1 MDRDGTEQAAGFPR
15 GEPEGAV
22 DPPRAPHVEA
32 RRGPM
37 RTIAL
42 IVPFLFSRG
51 AERAQDPE
59 EALVERLRRGEAAA
73 IGEAYDRHYEAVRGF
88 ARRLTGDDAAAEDL
102 AHDVFV
108 SLPQAAQR
116 FRGGSSL
123 KTFLIAIAVNHARHH
138 LRAAARRRAAMERL
152 ALEPDDDKPDN
163 PERAAGRADL
173 AQALNRALDALPDA
187 QRATFVLCEVEDR
200 SAREVSEILGVPE
213 ATVRTRLFH
222 AKQKLRTLLE
232 GRTP

>member
-1 MDRDGTEQAAGFPR
+1 
-15 GEPEGAV
+15 
-22 DPPRAPHVEA
+22 
-32 RRGPM
+32 M
-37 RTIAL
+37 RTLAL
-42 IVPFLFSRG
+42 VMPFLFSRG
-51 AERAQDPE
+51 AERAQDEE
-59 EALVERLRRGEAAA
+59 EALVERLRRGDAAA
-73 IGEAYDRHYEAVRGF
+73 VGEAYDKHYAAVRGF

-123 KTFLIAIAVNHARHH
+123 KTFLIAIAVNHSRHH

-152 ALEPDDDKPDN
+152 ALEPDEGDAPS
-163 PERAAGRADL
+163 PEREAGRAAL
-173 AQALNRALDALPDA
+173 AQALSRALDALPDA
-187 QRATFVLCEVEDR
+187 QRATFVLCEVEER

-232 GRTP
+232 ERTP

>member
-1 MDRDGTEQAAGFPR
+1 MDRDGTERSAGFPP
-15 GEPEGAV
+15 GQTPGVVHPE
-22 DPPRAPHVEA
+22 RAAE
-32 RRGPM
+32 RSRPM
-37 RTIAL
+37 RAIAL
-42 IVPFLFSRG
+42 VMPFLFSRG
-51 AERAQDPE
+51 AERAQDEE
-59 EALVERLRRGEAAA
+59 EALVERLRRGDAAA
-73 IGEAYDRHYEAVRGF
+73 VGEAYDKHYAAVRGF

-123 KTFLIAIAVNHARHH
+123 KTFLISIAVNHSRHH
-138 LRAAARRRAAMERL
+138 LRGASRRRAAMERL
-152 ALEPDDDKPDN
+152 ALEPEEHDAPS
-163 PERAAGRADL
+163 PEREAGRAAL

-187 QRATFVLCEVEDR
+187 QRATFVLCEVEER

-232 GRTP
+232 ERTP

>member
-1 MDRDGTEQAAGFPR
+1 
-15 GEPEGAV
+15 
-22 DPPRAPHVEA
+22 
-32 RRGPM
+32 M
-37 RTIAL
+37 RTVAL
-42 IVPFLFSRG
+42 LVPFLFSRG
-51 AERAQDPE
+51 AERGQAAEDT
-59 EALVERLRRGEAAA
+59 LVERLQRGDAAA
-73 IGEAYDRHYEAVRGF
+73 IGEAYDQHYDAVRGF

-108 SLPQAAQR
+108 SLPQAIQR

-138 LRAAARRRAAMERL
+138 VRAAARRRAAMERL
-152 ALEPDDDKPDN
+152 ALEPEEADASS
-163 PERAAGRADL
+163 PEREAGRADL

-187 QRATFVLCEVEDR
+187 QRATFVLCEVEER
-200 SAREVSEILGVPE
+200 SSREAAEILGVPE

-232 GRTP
+232 ERTP

>member
-1 MDRDGTEQAAGFPR
+1 
-15 GEPEGAV
+15 
-22 DPPRAPHVEA
+22 
-32 RRGPM
+32 M

-42 IVPFLFSRG
+42 IMPFLFSRG
-51 AERAQDPE
+51 AERAQDEE
-59 EALVERLRRGEAAA
+59 EALVERLRRGDAAA
-73 IGEAYDRHYEAVRGF
+73 VGEAYDKHYAAVRGF

-123 KTFLIAIAVNHARHH
+123 KTFLIAIAVNHSRHH

-152 ALEPDDDKPDN
+152 ALEPEEEDAPS
-163 PERAAGRADL
+163 PEREAGRAAL

-187 QRATFVLCEVEDR
+187 QRATFVLCEVEER

-232 GRTP
+232 ERTP